1 MSTMTVHSQT
11 SPASAPADRLRET
24 MTAARVSFTWLG
36 THKTLNTSQKDQAAH
51 TFGAEGKFVSAGKK
65 LLDTGHPAFK
75 AVTAVRSQ
83 AVTYWKENS
92 LPYPEPGIRL
102 IRQDGV
108 EQFHRQM
115 VRFAA
120 NLDEA
125 VAGLEAHYDDLR
137 NAARDR
143 LGELFDP
150 ADYPPTLA
158 GLFAIQH
165 DFPAVEPPAYLRQL
179 NPDLYRQECQRVQ
192 ARFEEAVKLAEQ
204 AFIEELSKLL
214 DHLTERLSGQED
226 GRPKVFRDTVVNNL
240 TDFFQRFRTLNIR
253 SNAQLDE
260 IVQHA
265 QRILHGVDPQ
275 QLRDHQWLRQFTT
288 NRMTAVQARLD
299 QLMVDRPRRSILRR
313 QPD

>member
-1 MSTMTVHSQT
+1 
-11 SPASAPADRLRET
+11 
-24 MTAARVSFTWLG
+24 
-36 THKTLNTSQKDQAAH
+36 
-51 TFGAEGKFVSAGKK
+51 
-65 LLDTGHPAFK
+65 
-75 AVTAVRSQ
+75 
-83 AVTYWKENS
+83 
-92 LPYPEPGIRL
+92 
-102 IRQDGV
+102 
-108 EQFHRQM
+108 
-115 VRFAA
+115 
-120 NLDEA
+120 
-125 VAGLEAHYDDLR
+125 
-137 NAARDR
+137 
-143 LGELFDP
+143 
-150 ADYPPTLA
+150 
-158 GLFAIQH
+158 
-165 DFPAVEPPAYLRQL
+165 
-179 NPDLYRQECQRVQ
+179 
-192 ARFEEAVKLAEQ
+192 VKLAEQ

-253 SNAQLDE
+253 SNSQLDE